1 MNIRCCQFPSGA
13 DFRSDGVPHYLLTWP
28 LSTSFYL
35 LLLVVCSFQST
46 YYLHENHDIN
56 GAKQNSELAVH
67 FQGVKGRDL
76 DPKHTF
82 SRAGQQTESLNF
94 PNVSDKGRFE
104 PQSFWAERCKEQAIH
119 VYCVFKYRLLSL
131 APLDMIKCIL
141 ILLDFYL
148 IFDLV

>member
-67 FQGVKGRDL
+67 FQGVKGGDL

-82 SRAGQQTESLNF
+82 SRAGQQAESLNF
-94 PNVSDKGRFE
+94 QGRTDFV
-104 PQSFWAERCKEQAIH
+104 PQMLRGKADLSHNPSEQSG
-119 VYCVFKYRLLSL
+119 VKNRQFMCTVFANGLL
-131 APLDMIKCIL
+131 AQ
-141 ILLDFYL
+141 FGA
-148 IFDLV
+148 FG